1 MFYRTLVDNL
11 DLILKNSTGT
21 ALIERLFLNL
31 AVNGKLK
38 EISSKFESAETRK
51 LGEICDLY
59 QPKTISTSQLIPNGN
74 FPVYGANGV
83 IGNFDKFNH
92 EDSEVL
98 VTCRGATCGTVNV
111 TKPFS
116 WINGNAMV
124 VRPKNDSL
132 RKDFLALVLKSINYE
147 TVITGTAQPQITKAP
162 LANVKITVPSLAAQ
176 EAVVE
181 TLNDI
186 FQLLSEIRTKTSQL
200 DLLRSSFRNSSI
212 DAISTAQTPEELQN
226 SWERIQ
232 RNWEVIAGSSQS
244 IGNLRG
250 LILTFAASGLL
261 VKQDLSEKPPQF
273 ESVTS
278 TKEIPKNWIWCELDA
293 IASYGGNGSVNA
305 KSIPKDGWILDL
317 EDIEK
322 STSRL
327 LLRSFGADRKT
338 TSNKSSFNSGDVLY
352 GKLRPYLD
360 KVLVADMPGFCTT
373 EIVPIRPKDGLDP
386 NWLRICLKRPEFIKK
401 VTELSYGTKMP
412 RLGTNDAKTS
422 VHPIPPLEEQR
433 RIVERVNQLFQI
445 CDQLELDLILAKNI
459 GDQFARSVVS
469 A

>member
-1 MFYRTLVDNL
+1 MSLSILINELEILANAPNGMSLLRTLIL
-11 DLILKNSTGT
+11 DL
-21 ALIERLFLNL
+21 ALSGELNEEKIEFESKLLGDI
-31 AVNGKLK
+31 AVIRTGKLDANA
-38 EISSKFESAETRK
+38 SSAD
-51 LGEICDLY
+51 GLY
-59 QPKTISTSQLIPNGN
+59 PFFTCAKDPLRISTFSYDTECVLLAGNGN
-74 FPVYGANGV
+74 FDVNYYSGKFDAYQRTYILEPKNKEELFVPFLFRFMQSHARKLTEQSIGGV
-83 IGNFDKFNH
+83 IKYLKIGFLTSAPIQVPSFN
-92 EDSEVL
+92 
-98 VTCRGATCGTVNV
+98 NQ
-111 TKPFS
+111 
-116 WINGNAMV
+116 
-124 VRPKNDSL
+124 
-132 RKDFLALVLKSINYE
+132 KSIVA
-147 TVITGTAQPQITKAP
+147 VID
-162 LANVKITVPSLAAQ
+162 
-176 EAVVE
+176 
-181 TLNDI
+181 TLMSMCD
-186 FQLLSEIRTKTSQL
+186 EIELRINRRESIRNSA
-200 DLLRSSFRNSSI
+200 RSSAI
-212 DAISTAQTPEELQN
+212 DAVATAQTAEDMQAA
-226 SWERIQ
+226 WERIQ

-244 IGNLRG
+244 IGDLRG

-261 VKQDLSEKPPQF
+261 VKQDLSEKPPRF

-293 IASYGGNGSVNA
+293 IASYGGTGSVNA

-422 VHPIPPLEEQR
+422 VHPIPPLEEQK
-433 RIVERVNQLFQI
+433 RIVERVDQLFQI
-445 CDQLELDLILAKNI
+445 CDQLEQNLIIVKNI
-459 GDQFARSVVS
+459 GDKFARSVVS

>member
-1 MFYRTLVDNL
+1 MSLSILINELEILANAPNGMSLLRTLIL
-11 DLILKNSTGT
+11 DL
-21 ALIERLFLNL
+21 ALSGELNEEKIEFESKLLGDI
-31 AVNGKLK
+31 AVIRTGKLDANA
-38 EISSKFESAETRK
+38 SSAD
-51 LGEICDLY
+51 GLY
-59 QPKTISTSQLIPNGN
+59 PFFTCAKDPLRISTFSYDTECVLLAGNGN
-74 FPVYGANGV
+74 FDVNYYSGKFDAYQRTYILEPKNKEELFVPFLFRFMQSHARKLTEQSIGGV
-83 IGNFDKFNH
+83 IKYLKIGFLTSAPIQVPSFN
-92 EDSEVL
+92 
-98 VTCRGATCGTVNV
+98 NQ
-111 TKPFS
+111 
-116 WINGNAMV
+116 
-124 VRPKNDSL
+124 
-132 RKDFLALVLKSINYE
+132 KSIVA
-147 TVITGTAQPQITKAP
+147 VID
-162 LANVKITVPSLAAQ
+162 
-176 EAVVE
+176 
-181 TLNDI
+181 TLMSMCD
-186 FQLLSEIRTKTSQL
+186 EIELRINRRESIRNSA
-200 DLLRSSFRNSSI
+200 RSSAI
-212 DAISTAQTPEELQN
+212 DAVATAQTAEDMQAA
-226 SWERIQ
+226 WERIQ

-244 IGNLRG
+244 IGDLRG

-261 VKQDLSEKPPQF
+261 VKQDLSEKPPRF

-278 TKEIPKNWIWCELDA
+278 TKEIPKNWFWCELDA
-293 IASYGGNGSVNA
+293 IASYGGTGSVNA

-422 VHPIPPLEEQR
+422 VHPIPPLEEQK
-433 RIVERVNQLFQI
+433 RIVERVDQLFQI
-445 CDQLELDLILAKNI
+445 CDQLEQNLIIVKNI
-459 GDQFARSVVS
+459 GDKFARSVVS